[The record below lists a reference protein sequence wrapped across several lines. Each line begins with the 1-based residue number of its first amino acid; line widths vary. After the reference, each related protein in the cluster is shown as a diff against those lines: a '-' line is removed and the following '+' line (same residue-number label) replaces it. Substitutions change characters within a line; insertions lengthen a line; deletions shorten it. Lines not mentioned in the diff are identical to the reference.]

1 MVVIIG
7 LRKLT
12 NGGIQVGITRPR
24 QGSSVAQTYDSEEDA
39 RAVLRR
45 MGVGENAIDYYLF
58 TLLPW
63 LSGGEQLMFPPM
75 DIPLSRLSSLGF
87 KVGRTPLVREP

>member
-1 MVVIIG
+1 MVVIVG

-12 NGGIQVGITRPR
+12 NGGIQIRITRPR
-24 QGSSVAQTYDSEEDA
+24 QGSSAAQTYTNEDDA
-39 RAVLRR
+39 REVLRR
-45 MGVGENAIDYYLF
+45 MGVGENAIDYYLL

-75 DIPLSRLSSLGF
+75 DIPLSRLSPLGF
-87 KVGRTPLVREP
+87 KVGRIPLVRQP